1 MRTELFQGSS
11 ENRGQTRVGDV
22 RDVRVR
28 WQRWRFSSQKGEEGN
43 CGRAINAGRWG
54 IYVIRPTCVQM
65 PVRRNQEAG
74 VNYREQKGS
83 WLRKEMGST
92 PPEEGAALGGT
103 ALLPCDTGRA
113 GPTTRGCTSAEPAEE
128 QSPPLIQLRCFLS
141 QPLLFSSGI
150 D

>member
-1 MRTELFQGSS
+1 M
-11 ENRGQTRVGDV
+11 GDV

-54 IYVIRPTCVQM
+54 IYVIRPACAQM

-92 PPEEGAALGGT
+92 PPEEGAALVGT
-103 ALLPCDTGRA
+103 ALLPAGLGPPHRA
-113 GPTTRGCTSAEPAEE
+113 A
-128 QSPPLIQLRCFLS
+128 IQPSRQRSSHL
-141 QPLLFSSGI
+141 PLFS
-150 D
+150 